1 MALEMPNSIQSGEYS
16 TDGGTEGTAYI
27 PDSDD
32 NPNVFNVERNDNGK
46 LWLNNDWANPDNR
59 WNLDNRIVF
68 RLRNS
73 LHFSPR
79 SGGVEFFVS
88 WPFQPPSIFPISSTT
103 SESAIYFLVS
113 SDFASH
119 KIMSSILIVSTFL
132 AASRTYGS
140 FSARERKAAADVAS
154 MVSINSSSILA
165 PREYRWSL
173 GISA

>member
-1 MALEMPNSIQSGEYS
+1 MPYAIQSGEYS
-16 TDGGTEGTAYI
+16 TDGGLDGAAYI
-27 PDSDD
+27 SDSDG

-46 LWLNNDWANPDNR
+46 LWLDNDWTNPDNR

-79 SGGVEFFVS
+79 SGGAEFLVS
-88 WPFQPPSIFPISSTT
+88 CPFHPPSILPTSSIF
-103 SESAIYFLVS
+103 SESAIYFLTS

-119 KIMSSILIVSTFL
+119 KTMSNNFSASTFL

-140 FSARERKAAADVAS
+140 FSSRGRNAAAEVAS
-154 MVSINSSSILA
+154 TVSMNRASIFA
-165 PREYRWSL
+165 PNEYRCSL
-173 GISA
+173 GISEW